1 MRLLLDEMY
10 PAVLAEQLRVRGH
23 DVASLR
29 DSDYRELEGQADEDI
44 WASAIAN
51 ERALVTE
58 NVGDFRRVEALALA
72 RCEPTT
78 QLILTT
84 DRSSPAATRKPS
96 AASCSPLTR
105 FSPRGTTPPRRC
117 TSSRPRNAPRRCGS
131 CHKMT
136 GCAHIAS
143 R

>member
-1 MRLLLDEMY
+1 MY

-84 DRSSPAATRKPS
+84 DRKFPRGDPKNVGRLVLALDALLTAGHDTTSALFLKPAA
-96 AASCSPLTR
+96 
-105 FSPRGTTPPRRC
+105 
-117 TSSRPRNAPRRCGS
+117 
-131 CHKMT
+131 
-136 GCAHIAS
+136 
-143 R
+143 

>member
-84 DRSSPAATRKPS
+84 DRKFPRGDPKNVGRLVLALDALLTAGHDTTSALFLKPAA
-96 AASCSPLTR
+96 
-105 FSPRGTTPPRRC
+105 
-117 TSSRPRNAPRRCGS
+117 
-131 CHKMT
+131 
-136 GCAHIAS
+136 
-143 R
+143 